1 MENIP
6 DRIDS
11 RFRFILLAAER
22 AEQLM
27 RGAPAKIEVNSPKVT
42 RVALEEI
49 QRDLVDWDYG
59 PAPEEDAGEADES
72 AEG

>member
-22 AEQLM
+22 AEQIM
-27 RGAPAKIEVNSPKVT
+27 RGAPPKIEVNSPKVT
-42 RVALEEI
+42 RLALEEI

-59 PAPEEDAGEADES
+59 PAPEEDAGAADEP
-72 AEG
+72 AAG